1 MQEVQKE
8 ILQYTDRTG
17 PITHAELTMIL
28 NNVNSRIRY
37 NGYSP
42 KEILFRRN
50 AIDNKPINI
59 QDDDL
64 TQKQTKLRQS
74 SSQSTRKLRSKTHSL
89 TPPQAFKIGDLVLL
103 RNVKDKNNPREL
115 HIIEDKE

>member
-8 ILQYTDRTG
+8 ILRYTDRTG

-50 AIDNKPINI
+50 AVDNKPIDI
-59 QDDDL
+59 QDDNL
-64 TQKQTKLRQS
+64 KKKKRNHVNRLL
-74 SSQSTRKLRSKTHSL
+74 KVLGNLEAKL
-89 TPPQAFKIGDLVLL
+89 TP
-103 RNVKDKNNPREL
+103 
-115 HIIEDKE
+115 